1 MIRNFLTRALR
12 GEGMARRAVFQVL
25 LLGIS
30 LATLFPIYFVVVS
43 SFKSHKEYLYNLFG
57 LPQAPTLENFQQALR
72 QGHLL
77 VWFGNSVV
85 VTVITVI
92 VVTLLSSAAAFA
104 TSKMQFKG
112 RQALLKVMVS
122 LMIMPPVV
130 MVIPLFILMVRVQLI
145 NNFTSVILIYAG
157 LLCPFSVYLLNSFF
171 GSIHNEILA
180 AAAIDGCSTFQI
192 FRYII
197 LPLSGPAITTLVVV
211 NGLWVWN
218 ELMIS
223 LIFLQGDEIRTLMA
237 GLTQFQ
243 GRFTSNQPLIL
254 AGAFLGMLPIMVL
267 YLVGQRYFVRG
278 LTAGAVK

>member
-1 MIRNFLTRALR
+1 MKRNFLARALR
-12 GEGMARRAVFQVL
+12 GRSMARRTVFQVL
-25 LLGIS
+25 LVAASVAI
-30 LATLFPIYFVVVS
+30 LFPIYFVVVS
-43 SFKSHKEYLYNLFG
+43 SFKTHKEYLYNLFG
-57 LPQAPTLENFQQALR
+57 LPQAPTLNNFQQALHE
-72 QGHLL
+72 GHLL
-77 VWFGNSVV
+77 VWFGNSVL

-104 TSKMQFKG
+104 TSKMQFQG
-112 RQALLKVMVS
+112 RRGLLKIMVS

-145 NNFTSVILIYAG
+145 NNFTSVIIIYAG

-180 AAAIDGCSTFQI
+180 AAAMDGCSTFQI
-192 FRYII
+192 FRYIV

-223 LIFLQGDEIRTLMA
+223 LIFLQGDDIRTLMA

-254 AGAFLGMLPIMVL
+254 AGAFLGMLPIMLL

>member
-1 MIRNFLTRALR
+1 VIRNFLTRALR